1 MVRLQFYLPLERVAS
16 NLDEPI
22 ASVDHMRALC
32 VSWLSKIMSINQ
44 RIIAVI
50 LEQLGHTCVI
60 VADGVMC
67 LETIQ
72 KARFDA
78 ILMDLHMPNMDGY
91 ETTRRI
97 RAMER
102 DIQADEFPQMPII
115 ALTADARPETRVAAF
130 EAGMTGFLNKPISIP
145 ELYEALAPIAA
156 AIQAETKT
164 QVR

>member
-1 MVRLQFYLPLERVAS
+1 MAS

-22 ASVDHMRALC
+22 GSIDHTRALC
-32 VSWLSKIMSINQ
+32 ILVVEDNVINQ

-50 LEQLGHTCVI
+50 LEQLGHSCVI

-91 ETTRRI
+91 QATRQI
-97 RAMER
+97 RAMEA
-102 DIQADEFPQMPII
+102 DLQAVDFPAMPII
-115 ALTADARPETRVAAF
+115 ALTADARPETREAAF
-130 EAGMTGFLNKPISIP
+130 AAGVTGFLNKPISIP

-156 AIQAETKT
+156 ALAEEPTA
-164 QVR
+164 QRG